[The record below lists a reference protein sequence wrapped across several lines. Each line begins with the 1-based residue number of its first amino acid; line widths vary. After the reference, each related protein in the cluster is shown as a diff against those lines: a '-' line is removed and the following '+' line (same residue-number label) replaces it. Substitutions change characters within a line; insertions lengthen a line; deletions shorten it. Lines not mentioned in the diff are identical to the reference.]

1 MSKVNPVLEREISK
15 AGSFNATACMNCG
28 ICAAVCPMELDLLPR
43 QLFRYVI
50 LGLENKVIENK
61 DTIYS
66 CLLCRMCQE
75 NCTAEVDITENIR
88 MIRGYINRT
97 VHKI

>member
-1 MSKVNPVLEREISK
+1 MSKVNPALATEISK
-15 AGSFNATACMNCG
+15 AGSFDATACMNCG

-43 QLFRYVI
+43 QLFRYVV
-50 LGLENKVIENK
+50 LGLENKVLENK

-75 NCTAEVDITENIR
+75 NCTADVDITENIR

-97 VHKI
+97 VHNI